1 MENEFFNFEP
11 SEFQVLEDIEFDE
24 TIQRPEKVR
33 FFTLEEQT
41 VDAFERMLPKGRV
54 TKYQI
59 RELEKEVDRLK
70 DLYDS
75 YVVVTA
81 DDYKLREP
89 EYQKRL
95 SWVYPVYT
103 DKDYRG
109 YDFNSSWRPLVE
121 NVNQPNYYQRMIAA
135 LPKPFADSGEGAAY
149 PITQPIEFL
158 TAEGQAP
165 RRGLPDYELTRTQ
178 RHDNGSISILRV
190 PVAATSDQVK
200 FSGYYLAKRPLD
212 IPNPLEEHPFL
223 KANEPTFVETTELLS
238 EVAPSLDAVLTHAV
252 PVTRDP
258 YGEAMPYLKL
268 YDIRLQD
275 IPWSSW
281 KTKFPPVESIETQ
294 EEIVIEF
301 PKAQELRPSDKIIEE
316 YRANYELGVSPRK
329 WLMDQVDSGGL
340 VITMLLSKAIENG
353 SVGAIPGID
362 LPVPGYPAT
371 TIEECKLMDRTFPE
385 FVVQG
390 LLRVT
395 RKKVG
400 KEEVEEINCVPL
412 EFVKQE
418 RSRLG
423 YLNRLPWKEST
434 GNELLD
440 AYRKRLAVMH
450 PIQTIAGKFVQDAMI
465 PGKPESPMRKEV
477 LLIQNDKHRFAEDK
491 VRDLQDLLK
500 GSTTLTNNI
509 YSDMEGSFVLCAHTL
524 AVLSGDFA
532 ADKRAFYDK
541 WTSTDDGYRVCK
553 FCGEQVSMV
562 DFVNQVEFDEDG
574 YVMNRTDSLE
584 EKAFRAESIAGFT
597 TGLRALEPLFN
608 LDNPMDSTA
617 FLLMSIL
624 QVLPTAEAVVSM
636 LTFGRAFLIK
646 QYGNKDS
653 EDIKKIKGIVGIIM
667 VILLLQSHV
676 PRLLPRRSFGPRPL
690 KLDGYP
696 RDEKEPGEYSI
707 LDSMMMVI
715 RKTFEA
721 YPTSFRGPSQQV
733 IRAILNKPGDVKK
746 NITILLN
753 KVFLVDKDV
762 RGLLDRAPPPDK
774 VEEPKTLI
782 PVILPA
788 PTEFDKITGFAQC
801 PSARPILS
809 AGEPPKV
816 VQAFVPLRN
825 GIQADRFM
833 TQVPPSLS
841 VRVAQ
846 ELIAKAVIQNM
857 FKKKSTLLPVRDGYR
872 TNIALASRLA
882 DMFLLP
888 QPILRSLDPNQK
900 PDELRDISKGIL
912 YEILNQ
918 IQADPVKR
926 AELEVRKTKD
936 VTLYALLSDFKEEKA
951 NVNRLRAQERLRF
964 VDEMARRSDQEREIL
979 GELLKIGVAPYIITN
994 RDREAF
1000 ARQAQQLVD
1009 LSRIDQEVLDQEVGV
1024 GQPMDVYDQGDM
1036 PIQGNEEGNYG
1047 DYYAQPGNDGRD
1059 HEQPTF
1065 WDDDNPPI

>member
-1 MENEFFNFEP
+1 MDNEFFNFEP

-41 VDAFERMLPKGRV
+41 FDAFERMLPKGRV

-70 DLYDS
+70 DLYDN
-75 YVVVTA
+75 YVMVTT

-89 EYQKRL
+89 EYKKRL

-103 DKDYRG
+103 DNDYRQ
-109 YDFNSSWRPLVE
+109 YDFDSSWKPLVE
-121 NVNQPNYYQRMIAA
+121 NVNQPNYYPRMIAG
-135 LPKPFADSGEGAAY
+135 LPKPFADSGEGNVY
-149 PITQPIEFL
+149 PIVQPIEFL
-158 TAEGQAP
+158 NADGQKP
-165 RRGLPDYELTRTQ
+165 RRGLPDYQMTRTQ
-178 RHDNGSISILRV
+178 RHDNGSINILRV

-200 FSGYYLAKRPLD
+200 FSGYYLAKRPLE
-212 IPNPLEEHPFL
+212 IPNPLDEHPFL
-223 KANEPTFVETTELLS
+223 KSNESMFVETTEPLS

-252 PVTRDP
+252 PVTKDP

-281 KTKFPPVESIETQ
+281 KAKFPPVESIDTQ

-301 PKAQELRPSDKIIEE
+301 PKAEELRPSDKIIEE
-316 YRANYELGVSPRK
+316 YRSKYELGVSPRK
-329 WLMDQVDSGGL
+329 WMMDQVDSGGL

-362 LPVPGYPAT
+362 IPVPGYPST
-371 TIEECKLMDRTFPE
+371 TIEECMLTGRTFPE

-390 LLRVT
+390 LLR
-395 RKKVG
+395 KAG
-400 KEEVEEINCVPL
+400 NSFQCVPL
-412 EFVKQE
+412 EFIKQE

-440 AYRKRLAVMH
+440 SYRKRLAVMH
-450 PIQTIAGKFVQDAMI
+450 SIQTLSGKFVQDAMA

-477 LLIQNDKHRFAEDK
+477 LLIQNDRRRFAEDK

-500 GSTTLTNNI
+500 TGTTLTNNV

-524 AVLSGDFA
+524 AVLSGEFA
-532 ADKRAFYDK
+532 SDKRAFYDK
-541 WTSTDDGYRVCK
+541 WTSTDNGYRVCK

-574 YVMNRTDSLE
+574 YVMNRTDTLE
-584 EKAFRAESIAGFT
+584 EKTFHAESIAGFT
-597 TGLRALEPLFN
+597 TGLRALQPLFQ

-624 QVLPTAEAVVSM
+624 QILPSAES
-636 LTFGRAFLIK
+636 LDPLLKFGRAFLIK

-653 EDIKKIKGIVGIIM
+653 EDIKKIKGIVGIIV

-676 PRLLPRRSFGPRPL
+676 PRLLPRRSFGSRPL

-715 RKTFEA
+715 RKTFES
-721 YPTSFRGPSQQV
+721 YPTSFKGPSQQV

-762 RGLLDRAPPPDK
+762 RGLLERAPPPDK

-788 PTEFDKITGFAQC
+788 PTDFDKITGFDPC

-809 AGEPPKV
+809 AGEPAKV
-816 VQAFVPLRN
+816 VQAFVPLRH

-833 TQVPPSLS
+833 KQIPPSPS
-841 VRVAQ
+841 VRVALQ
-846 ELIAKAVIQNM
+846 IIAKSVIQNM
-857 FKKKSTLLPVRDGYR
+857 FKKKSTLLPVRDSYR

-882 DMFLLP
+882 DIFLLP
-888 QPILRSLDPNQK
+888 QPTLRSLDPTQK
-900 PDELRDISKGIL
+900 SDELRDISKGFL

-926 AELEVRKTKD
+926 TKLEELKTKD
-936 VTLYALLSDFKEEKA
+936 VTLYALLADFKEEKA

-1000 ARQAQQLVD
+1000 ATQAQQLVD
-1009 LSRIDQEVLDQEVGV
+1009 LSRADQEILDQEVGV
-1024 GQPMDVYDQGDM
+1024 GQPMDYYDQGEL

-1047 DYYAQPGNDGRD
+1047 DYNAQPGNDGRD
-1059 HEQPTF
+1059 HEQRTF
-1065 WDDDNPPI
+1065 WDDENPPI

>member
-89 EYQKRL
+89 EYKKRL
-95 SWVYPVYT
+95 SWVYPVYA
-103 DKDYRG
+103 DKDYRK
-109 YDFNSSWRPLVE
+109 YVFTPIE
-121 NVNQPNYYQRMIAA
+121 NVNQPNYYPRMIAA
-135 LPKPFADSGEGAAY
+135 LPKPFADSGEGTAY
-149 PITQPIEFL
+149 PITEPTEFL
-158 TAEGQAP
+158 TAEGQSP
-165 RRGLPDYELTRTQ
+165 RRGLPDYHMTRTQ

-190 PVAATSDQVK
+190 PVAGTSDRVQ
-200 FSGYYLAKRPLD
+200 FSGYYLAKRPLE
-212 IPNPLEEHPFL
+212 IPNRLEEHPFL
-223 KANEPTFVETTELLS
+223 KSNEPTFVETTEPLS

-252 PVTRDP
+252 PVTKDP

-268 YDIRLQD
+268 YDVRLQD

-281 KTKFPPVESIETQ
+281 KAKFPPVESIESQ
-294 EEIVIEF
+294 EEVVIEF
-301 PKAQELRPSDKIIEE
+301 PKPQELRPSDKIIEE
-316 YRANYELGVSPRK
+316 YRAKYELGVSPRK
-329 WLMDQVDSGGL
+329 WLIDQVDSGGL

-353 SVGAIPGID
+353 SVGSIPGID
-362 LPVPGYPAT
+362 LPVPGYPQT
-371 TIEECKLMDRTFPE
+371 TIDECKLIGRTFPE

-390 LLRVT
+390 LLRKT
-395 RKKVG
+395 QNG
-400 KEEVEEINCVPL
+400 LQCVPL
-412 EFVKQE
+412 EFIKQE

-440 AYRKRLAVMH
+440 AYRKRLSLMH
-450 PIQTIAGKFVQDAMI
+450 PIQTLAGKFVQDAMT

-477 LLIQNDKHRFAEDK
+477 LLVQNDKHRFAEDK

-500 GSTTLTNNI
+500 GTTTLTNNI
-509 YSDMEGSFVLCAHTL
+509 YSDTEGSFVLCAHTL
-524 AVLSGDFA
+524 AVLSGEFA

-541 WTSTDDGYRVCK
+541 WTSTDNGYRVCK

-574 YVMNRTDSLE
+574 YVMNRTDTLE
-584 EKAFRAESIAGFT
+584 EKTFHGESIAGFT
-597 TGLRALEPLFN
+597 TGLRALQPLFQ

-624 QVLPTAEAVVSM
+624 QVLPSAES
-636 LTFGRAFLIK
+636 LDPLLKFGRAFLIK

-653 EDIKKIKGIVGIIM
+653 EDIKKIKGIVGIIL

-676 PRLLPRRSFGPRPL
+676 PRLLPRRSFGSRPL

-715 RKTFEA
+715 RKTFES

-746 NITILLN
+746 NITVLLN

-762 RGLLDRAPPPDK
+762 RGLLERAPPPDK
-774 VEEPKTLI
+774 AEEPKTLI

-788 PTEFDKITGFAQC
+788 PTEFDKVKGFAQC

-816 VQAFVPLRN
+816 LQAFVPLRR

-833 TQVPPSLS
+833 KQVPPSPS
-841 VRVAQ
+841 VRVAL
-846 ELIAKAVIQNM
+846 EMIAKTVIQSM

-872 TNIALASRLA
+872 TNIVLASRLA
-882 DMFLLP
+882 DIFLLP
-888 QPILRSLDPNQK
+888 QPTLRAVDPNQK
-900 PDELRDISKGIL
+900 PDELRDISKGFL

-926 AELEVRKTKD
+926 AKLEELKTKD
-936 VTLYALLSDFKEEKA
+936 VSLYALLADFKEEKA

-1000 ARQAQQLVD
+1000 ATQAQQLVD
-1009 LSRIDQEVLDQEVGV
+1009 LSRADQEILDQEVGV
-1024 GQPMDVYDQGDM
+1024 GQPQDYHDQGEL
-1036 PIQGNEEGNYG
+1036 PIQGNEDGNYG
-1047 DYYAQPGNDGRD
+1047 DYNAQPGNDGRD